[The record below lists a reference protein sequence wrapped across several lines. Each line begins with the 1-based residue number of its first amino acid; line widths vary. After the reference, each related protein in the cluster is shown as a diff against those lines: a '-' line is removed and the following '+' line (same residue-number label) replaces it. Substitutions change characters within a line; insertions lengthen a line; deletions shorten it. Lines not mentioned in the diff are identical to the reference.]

1 MCPQD
6 DMCYRLSPQFRATER
21 KWNLEEMVFTR
32 RTEAVEDMP
41 MEGTLG
47 YGVPV
52 LSHSLIP
59 QG

>member
-21 KWNLEEMVFTR
+21 KWNLEEMVLTR
-32 RTEAVEDMP
+32 RVETTEDMP
-41 MEGTLG
+41 TEGTVR
-47 YGVPV
+47 YGVIV
-52 LSHSLIP
+52 LSHGLIP